1 MTLTRTFLLPF
12 TTAAILLVPLSSN
25 TRAFFDDESSL
36 QLQVT
41 PRETEVSVDG
51 YFAGRVDDFDGRF
64 QRLRIQPGEH
74 ELTLFLDGHHKVT
87 QTILVRP
94 RSSFRIRYE
103 MTPLA
108 AGETPDERPAKPV
121 RPDSPPDAPPG
132 EEEATTQV
140 DRYGAVAVRVQPSD
154 AEILI
159 DGEQWHGAADAPLVV
174 QLAVGSHRIEVRKDG
189 YRSYTSQLDVRVG
202 ETSRLNVSLSKGE
215 GR

>member
-1 MTLTRTFLLPF
+1 V
-12 TTAAILLVPLSSN
+12 ILLVPLSSD
-25 TRAFFDDESSL
+25 TPAFFDDESSL

-41 PRETEVSVDG
+41 PRETEVFIDG

-64 QRLRIQPGEH
+64 QRLHIQPGEH
-74 ELTLFLDGHHKVT
+74 ELTLYLDGHHKVT

-108 AGETPDERPAKPV
+108 AGETPDERPAKAA
-121 RPDSPPDAPPG
+121 RPDDPPDAPRSEG
-132 EEEATTQV
+132 EATQG
-140 DRYGAVAVRVQPSD
+140 DRYGSVAVRVQPSD

-159 DGEQWHGAADAPLVV
+159 DGEQWHGATDAPLVV

-189 YRSYTSQLDVRVG
+189 YRSYTTQVEVRGGATVP
-202 ETSRLNVSLSKGE
+202 LNVSLSKGE